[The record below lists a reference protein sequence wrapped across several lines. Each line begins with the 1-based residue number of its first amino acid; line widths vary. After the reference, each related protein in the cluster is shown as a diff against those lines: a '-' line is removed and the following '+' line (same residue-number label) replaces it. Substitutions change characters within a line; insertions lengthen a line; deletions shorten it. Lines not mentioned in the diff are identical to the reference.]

1 VVSLEERVEILEARV
16 AELTQLLAGWMD
28 VSGWSAEL
36 LPLDLPGIS
45 ELHLKMHRVLE
56 RPPEAMNLEE
66 LRYWARILLSITPGY
81 LQVVARTL
89 GVTHPW
95 APYLSVAAHILQKAS
110 VDCVAQGHL
119 FYTGLDI
126 ARRNAQQ
133 AGYLWAL
140 QNKGVPPMAP
150 ELLNESVDAR
160 LVELHRYLFGAT
172 K

>member
-1 VVSLEERVEILEARV
+1 MSLEERLEVLEAQV
-16 AELTQLLAGWMD
+16 AELSRLLAGWMD
-28 VSGWSAEL
+28 VSGWNAEV

-45 ELHLKMHRVLE
+45 ALHLRMHKLME
-56 RPPEAMNLEE
+56 SPPEGMNLEE
-66 LRYWARILLSITPGY
+66 LRYWARTLLSVTPGY
-81 LQVVARTL
+81 LQVVARSL
-89 GVTHPW
+89 QVTHPW
-95 APYLSVAAHILQKAS
+95 APYLAVATHILQKAS

-126 ARRNAQQ
+126 ARRNVQQ